1 MPNLYTPRNVLSSL
15 AHYGAT
21 AAICAGAVVVAAPWA
36 IVAGMALVGG
46 INYYAVKQSRKV
58 MEERLVEHAASTPD
72 SPNLGKI
79 AEELYKNSGL
89 KAEGFP
95 IYDFKV
101 DENKKKGKTGII
113 AELVEKMNNT
123 ASKTHNAA
131 ALRLGK
137 PVIMIS
143 TPLLKL
149 LNDEEEKA
157 VLAHEFAHAACR
169 HQHLTLPSRL
179 LTGVAAAAVGMT
191 AFAMVVTSGW
201 VPFLASVGTALVVGK
216 VAKAVTGKAALM
228 KQKDED
234 LTLKEIAEKK
244 KATKQA
250 STVSSLASA
259 GVMMLMVPAYAF
271 AWAASK
277 VVTGA
282 SALLSGTFS
291 RSIEYQADRGAVEL
305 GADPLA
311 LVTSL
316 RKMEVVM
323 ERSKKQAFGGELPK
337 SGMLSKAWA
346 KATRTHPMTEKRI
359 ERLSEYA
366 RKQGQSEEAIEKAA
380 KGKIEVDTVH
390 DISYD
395 TLKQMVVGL

>member
-1 MPNLYTPRNVLSSL
+1 MALYTVRNVASSL
-15 AHYGAT
+15 AHYAAT
-21 AAICAGAVVVAAPWA
+21 TAICAAGVAVAAPWA
-36 IVAGMALVGG
+36 LIASTVMVGG
-46 INYYAVKQSRKV
+46 LSYYAIKHQKKL
-58 MEERLVEHAASTPD
+58 MEDRLVEHAASTPD

-79 AEELYKNSGL
+79 AQELYQKSGL

-101 DENKKKGKTGII
+101 DENKKKAKSGVF
-113 AELVEKMNNT
+113 AELFEKMTNV
-123 ASKTHNAA
+123 AAKTHNAA

-149 LNDEEEKA
+149 LDDKEEKA

-169 HQHLTLPSRL
+169 HQHLTMPSRL
-179 LTGVAAAAVGMT
+179 LGAVAGSAIGLT
-191 AFAMVVTSGW
+191 LLGITVTSGW
-201 VPFLASVGTALVVGK
+201 VPFLAAIGAALVVGK
-216 VAKAVTGKAALM
+216 VAKTLTGKSALL
-228 KQKDED
+228 KEKDED
-234 LTLKEIAEKK
+234 LSLKEIAEKK
-244 KATKQA
+244 KAAKSA
-250 STVSSLASA
+250 STASSLASA
-259 GVMMLMVPAYAF
+259 AVMTFMVPIYGPL
-271 AWAASK
+271 WVASK
-277 VVTGA
+277 IVSGA
-282 SALLSGTFS
+282 AALVSGTFS

-323 ERSKKQAFGGELPK
+323 DRSKKKAFGGELPK
-337 SGMLSKAWA
+337 AGYLSKQWA
-346 KATRTHPMTEKRI
+346 KATRTHPVTEKRI

-380 KGKIEVDTVH
+380 KGKIEVEEIH